1 MPSPLFS
8 LLTQT
13 ARYFK
18 ANFVRKT
25 RQVSAVQEQF
35 LRKLLLAHEN
45 TVLGREFGL
54 KDIKTID
61 QFREQIPVLP
71 YSSYEPYITRIA
83 EGEANILT
91 TEPVVYIVLTS
102 GSTGKKKLVP
112 VTQQTQKYLRLA
124 HLTSLGFLSEALS
137 MRGLELGKV
146 LLTKSVQFLGTT
158 NGGINYG
165 SAGSGDLHLN
175 KLLFKQLFAHPYEV
189 LEASDSLARHYIC
202 LLFALRE
209 KSMRGM
215 AGSFPMLILRNC
227 SYLERY
233 GEELIQDIDKGAIA
247 SWLKL
252 EPELRA
258 KLERRCWPD
267 PKRATQLR
275 EILRSEG
282 RLLPKDVWPNLS
294 FVTTSRGGTSD
305 FYFERF
311 PTYFGDTPEFGAVYA
326 ASEAVFSIYPN
337 LNQDG
342 SILAIEAGFFE
353 FIPEDQWEIEH
364 PKTLLAN
371 EVKVGDRYRILTTNY
386 SGFYRYDIGDVVEVL
401 GFYEQTPLIVFRHR
415 RGGLLSSIT
424 EKTTEFHATQVMQA
438 LQRDFNLSLE
448 DFCITLS
455 ENNFPAHYLVNI
467 ELAPDDI
474 LNNPQ
479 VFLTSF
485 DNKLKEIHTSY
496 EVERRDLVPPPRLR
510 ILAPGS
516 FAILRQRYL
525 QKGMPDCQLKFPH
538 ISEDRKFLVDLPVQY
553 EVRMPQDVDS
563 FEQTMET
570 LKHGN

>member
-35 LRKLLLAHEN
+35 LHKLLLAHKN
-45 TVLGREFGL
+45 TELGREFGL

-124 HLTSLGFLSEALS
+124 HLTSVGFLSEALS

-158 NGGINYG
+158 SGGINYG

-175 KLLFKQLFAHPYEV
+175 KFLFKQLFAHPYEV

-209 KSMRGM
+209 QSMRGM
-215 AGSFPMLILRNC
+215 TGSFPMLILRNC

-275 EILRSEG
+275 EIFRSEG

-342 SILAIEAGFFE
+342 SILAIESGFFE

-424 EKTTEFHATQVMQA
+424 EKTTEFHAAQVMQA

-467 ELAPDDI
+467 ELAPGDT

-479 VFLTSF
+479 VFLTRF
-485 DNKLKEIHTSY
+485 DSKLKEIHTSY

-516 FAILRQRYL
+516 FAILQQRYL

-553 EVRMPQDVDS
+553 EVRMPHDVDS